1 MTGRPGIVVIG
12 SLNADLVVRTPAIPR
27 PGETVIGRDFAVH
40 PGGKGANQA
49 VAAARAGG
57 RVAMFGRVG
66 ADAFGEGLRAGLGR
80 DGVDAAGVVV
90 DPQAPTGVALICV
103 DDRGENAIVV
113 APGANHRVGREDV
126 ARARGALEAAGC
138 LVLQLEIPPDA
149 VALAVAEAA
158 RAGVPVILNPAPAPP
173 PDYPRERLLAGVAVV
188 TPNEHEAAA
197 LAGLEPPGA
206 AADLPAFAEAAARRI
221 AGWGPRHVVIT
232 LGSHGAYWWDAAAG
246 RGLRVPAFAV
256 EPVDTTAA
264 GDAFT
269 GALAVALAEGRPFEQ
284 ALRFAAAAGA
294 LAVTRAGAQPSLPRR
309 EEILAL
315 AG

>member
-57 RVAMFGRVG
+57 AVAMFGRVG
-66 ADAFGEGLRAGLGR
+66 ADRFGEALREGLAA

-90 DPQAPTGVALICV
+90 DPEAPTGVALICV

-113 APGANHRVGREDV
+113 APGANHRVGAEDV
-126 ARARGALEAAGC
+126 ARARAALAGAGC
-138 LVLQLEIPPDA
+138 LVLQLEIPLEA
-149 VALAVAEAA
+149 VALAVAEAG

-173 PDYPRERLLAGVAVV
+173 AGYPRERLLSGVFAV

-197 LAGLEPPGA
+197 LAGLEPPRAPEA
-206 AADLPAFAEAAARRI
+206 ALAFAEAAARRI
-221 AGWGPRHVVIT
+221 AAFGPRHVVIT
-232 LGSHGAYWWDAAAG
+232 LGGQGAYWWDAAAG
-246 RGLRVPAFAV
+246 EGRHVPPFPV
-256 EPVDTTAA
+256 QPVDTTAA

-269 GALAVALAEGRPFEQ
+269 GALAVALAEGQ
-284 ALRFAAAAGA
+284 IG
-294 LAVTRAGAQPSLPRR
+294 RAHV
-309 EEILAL
+309 
-315 AG
+315 